1 MAFNK
6 LLNPENIF
14 LMKKKKKIGKSYY
27 GKGLA
32 LLINMNKSDVILRGN
47 LLLKALVKTC

>member
-6 LLNPENIF
+6 PLNPENNFI
-14 LMKKKKKIGKSYY
+14 MKKKIGKSYY

-47 LLLKALVKTC
+47 LLRKALVKTC